1 VEPFFARHGLVEMQ
15 KILALPGS
23 LRADSSSHELLRIIS
38 QLIPPG
44 VLFEI
49 FSGIGELPHFDG
61 SENPPSNVQ
70 NFRKKISEADGVL
83 ICTPEYAFGVP
94 GSLKNALDWTV
105 SSAEFVNK
113 PVALV
118 TASSQGE
125 KAHESLQHTLT
136 AISAD
141 LHPATT
147 LLIPF
152 IRAKVKGGKI
162 IDQRTA
168 ELVKNL
174 VESFINR

>member
-1 VEPFFARHGLVEMQ
+1 MEPFMARNGLFEMQ
-15 KILALPGS
+15 KILAIPGS

-38 QLIPPG
+38 QLIPLD
-44 VLFEI
+44 VSFEI
-49 FSGIGELPHFDG
+49 YTGVGQLPHFDG
-61 SENPPSNVQ
+61 SENPATNVQ
-70 NFRKKISEADGVL
+70 EFRKKILEADGVL

-105 SSAEFVNK
+105 SSAEFVSK

-125 KAHESLQHTLT
+125 KAHEALQNTLT

-168 ELVKNL
+168 DLVKNL
-174 VESFINR
+174 VEAFIKR